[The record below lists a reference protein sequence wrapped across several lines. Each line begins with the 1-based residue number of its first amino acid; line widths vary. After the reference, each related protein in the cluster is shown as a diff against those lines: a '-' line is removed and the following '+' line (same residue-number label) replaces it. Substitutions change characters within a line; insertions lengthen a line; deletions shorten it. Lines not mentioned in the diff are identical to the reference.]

1 MKKWSEEPT
10 PWSGTII
17 QRAIKPNIDIRED
30 LGTYFAPQ
38 GTNIHTLSLKP
49 DVYNV
54 ITYKVN
60 TGIVTNKSLS
70 IPWFG
75 EPGLGTQYRMNRT
88 AKYLI
93 EKKIITPIKKDPLFG
108 K

>member
-1 MKKWSEEPT
+1 MDRIEIVNKYCGGGTLPKVITEP
-10 PWSGTII
+10 S
-17 QRAIKPNIDIRED
+17 
-30 LGTYFAPQ
+30 
-38 GTNIHTLSLKP
+38 P
-49 DVYNV
+49 DHGCNV

-93 EKKIITPIKKDPLFG
+93 GKKIITPIKKDPLFG